1 MSRPKKLCAMLGILA
16 AVCGATLIL
25 LQIEERQE
33 KIKNSGEV
41 ILRISEEA
49 VTSLS
54 WEYEGTTLAFHKEET
69 WLYDGDEAF
78 PVSENKIKELL
89 SPFQAL
95 SAAFV
100 IEDVEDY
107 GQYGLDDPICTIGL
121 STEEQSYQIL
131 LGDYSRMDSLRY
143 ICIGDGNAYLAQ
155 SDPLDYF
162 DTGLR
167 QMIENDAVPDLGH
180 AAEIRFTGSE
190 HYSVVYEED
199 SMEDAAQNGDQD
211 TESEIP
217 AGYVR
222 IGESP
227 IIYEISADRYQELMA
242 TAYDDLRHSEVLW
255 ADFADVR
262 QIDISLA
269 GAAYTFTS
277 EENGGG
283 RAWFYR
289 EKALEVTGIQT
300 ALEALSAGE
309 FTDQQPTQKR
319 EIVLT
324 IHLDNENFQEVQI
337 DLYRYD
343 GRLCLAAV
351 DGEST
356 SLVARSDVVNL
367 MEAVRA
373 VILK

>member
-1 MSRPKKLCAMLGILA
+1 M
-16 AVCGATLIL
+16 
-25 LQIEERQE
+25 
-33 KIKNSGEV
+33 
-41 ILRISEEA
+41 
-49 VTSLS
+49 
-54 WEYEGTTLAFHKEET
+54 
-69 WLYDGDEAF
+69 
-78 PVSENKIKELL
+78 
-89 SPFQAL
+89 
-95 SAAFV
+95 
-100 IEDVEDY
+100 EDC

-121 STEEQSYQIL
+121 STEEQSCQIL

-143 ICIGDGNAYLAQ
+143 ISIGDGNAYLAQ

-199 SMEDAAQNGDQD
+199 SMDAHSSRDVYFVRQGGSGRALDASRVDSYLWLIRSMSLNNYVTYNASEEELHSYGMDDPDLTVTINYTEVDGEEAAEEGVFTIHISRDAETKRRMEDAAQNGNQD

-356 SLVARSDVVNL
+356 SLVACSDVDNL

-373 VILK
+373 VVLK